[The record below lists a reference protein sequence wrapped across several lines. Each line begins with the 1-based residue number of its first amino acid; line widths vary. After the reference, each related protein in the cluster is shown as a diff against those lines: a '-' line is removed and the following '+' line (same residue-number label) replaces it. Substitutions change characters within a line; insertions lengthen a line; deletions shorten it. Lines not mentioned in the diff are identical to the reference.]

1 MAGRKIDHANTKCH
15 ICDSKDTYIRPNGDS
30 EWFRY
35 RDENGIWNGKSY
47 MCKSCYGKLY
57 QKHPNSS
64 NSAKKSV
71 ANCRTGQLSIYSET
85 GKGLIYEAVVAKV
98 RNLRNMNIDE
108 DNFRSK
114 FDLSL
119 DPEFGRPQIKGS
131 TLIGKQFHISI
142 GEERNFDHIWI
153 LCKDRNCIKKVYI
166 IPVSE
171 VSDLCN
177 TYINIF
183 DDWSKKERERS
194 NFEWVEKYKV
204 DERPYNDAYQNLMEY
219 LKNKKYFGIEDIKK
233 WLCDNN
239 G

>member
-1 MAGRKIDHANTKCH
+1 MARYKIDHTGT
-15 ICDSKDTYIRPNGDS
+15 ICYICNSKDTYIRPNGDP
-30 EWFRY
+30 EWIKY
-35 RDENGIWNGKSY
+35 KDENGIWNEKSY

-57 QKHPNSS
+57 QKDPKSS

-85 GKGLIYEAVVAKV
+85 GKGLINESVVAKV

-114 FDLSL
+114 FDLSI

-131 TLIGKQFHISI
+131 TLIGKQFHVSI
-142 GEERNFDHIWI
+142 GEGRNFDHIWI
-153 LCKDRNCIKKVYI
+153 LCKDRNYIKKVYI

-171 VSDLCN
+171 LCN
-177 TYINIF
+177 TYINIY
-183 DDWSKKERERS
+183 DDWSKKERESS

-204 DERPYNDAYQNLMEY
+204 DEKPYNDAYKSLIEY
-219 LKNKKYFGIEDIKK
+219 LKNKKYFGIKDIKK
-233 WLCDNN
+233 WLSDNN